1 MPAWLHG
8 SFEPITIRDNPY
20 RAVRQIILSNDPRH
34 SCLGDE
40 KVLQAADRYL
50 ERLPSGHPC
59 QGCEVRDKAVCGVL
73 DCDNLAQFK
82 SLGWILKLGTGQTLF
97 HEGDPAT
104 RVFTLTSGTL
114 KLYKLLPDGRRQVT
128 GFMHPGDFLG
138 MSVDDEHAFSA
149 EALEDSKLCW
159 FPRNRFDDFVEE
171 HGSMER
177 ELYRMAAHEL
187 AAAQA
192 QMVLL
197 GRKTATERLASFLL
211 LLAKRA
217 ESIPGRTAD
226 LVKLPMSRSDI
237 ADYLGLTKETVS
249 RVFSSFRRDRL
260 IRLRLVGEVE
270 IIDSQG
276 LEQLAEGA
284 A

>member
-1 MPAWLHG
+1 M
-8 SFEPITIRDNPY
+8 
-20 RAVRQIILSNDPRH
+20 
-34 SCLGDE
+34 
-40 KVLQAADRYL
+40 LQAAERHL
-50 ERLPSGHPC
+50 QRLPSGHPC

-73 DCDNLAQFK
+73 DCARLEQFRN
-82 SLGWILKLGTGQTLF
+82 LGWTLKLGTGQTLF

-138 MSVDDEHAFSA
+138 MSSDDEHAFSA
-149 EALEDSKLCW
+149 EALEGAQLCW

-171 HGSMER
+171 NGSMER

-187 AAAQA
+187 AAAQQ

-197 GRKTATERLASFLL
+197 GRKTASERLASFLL

-217 ESIPGRTAD
+217 EQIPGRSAN
-226 LVKLPMSRSDI
+226 LVRLPMSRSDI

-249 RVFSSFRRDRL
+249 RVLSAFRRDRL
-260 IRLRLVGEVE
+260 IRLNAVDMIE
-270 IIDSQG
+270 IVNPAG
-276 LEQLAEGA
+276 LEQLAECA

>member
-1 MPAWLHG
+1 MIH
-8 SFEPITIRDNPY
+8 
-20 RAVRQIILSNDPRH
+20 VIL
-34 SCLGDE
+34 CMGDG
-40 KVLQAADRYL
+40 KVLQAAERHI

-73 DCDNLAQFK
+73 DCAKLEQFRNLGR
-82 SLGWILKLGTGQTLF
+82 SLKLGTGQTLF

-104 RVFTLTSGTL
+104 RVFTLTGGTL

-138 MSVDDEHAFSA
+138 MSMDDEHAFSA
-149 EALEDSKLCW
+149 EALEDAQLCW
-159 FPRNRFDDFVEE
+159 FPRSRFDDFVEE
-171 HGSMER
+171 NGSMER

-187 AAAQA
+187 AAAQQ

-211 LLAKRA
+211 LLVERT
-217 ESIPGRTAD
+217 ERVPGRPSS
-226 LVKLPMSRSDI
+226 LVRLPMSRSDI

-260 IRLRLVGEVE
+260 IRLRAADEVE
-270 IIDSQG
+270 IIDAQG
-276 LEQLAEGA
+276 LDQLAKCA